1 MGNLFTKGASNTKTA
16 KGAHDLGI
24 ESLILHLAPARLS
37 GHNVCPMASHGCA
50 AACLNT
56 AGRGQFDSTQL
67 ARIAKTQKF
76 YADPAAFVN
85 QLGKEIATLER
96 RCQRNG
102 ITPAV
107 RLNGTSD
114 IRFELYPVVVNGET
128 FDNLM
133 TAFPGVQ
140 FYDYTK
146 IPNRRNIPANYDL
159 TFSLSECNDRHA
171 IAALA
176 SGQNV
181 AVVFDKLPETWGG
194 YPVIDGDKNDFRFL
208 DPRGV
213 IVGLKAKGKAK
224 KDESGFVRSHLDT
237 FDTTRKIVLHTQA
250 VAA

>member
-1 MGNLFTKGASNTKTA
+1 MGYFTKGASNTKTA
-16 KGAHDLGI
+16 KGAVELKI

-37 GHNVCPMASHGCA
+37 GHNMCPMASKGCE

-76 YADPAAFVN
+76 VADRNAFTN
-85 QLGKEIATLER
+85 QLGREIASLVR
-96 RCQRNG
+96 RCEKNNLF
-102 ITPAV
+102 PAV

-114 IRFELYPVVVNGET
+114 VRWENEPVTVNGEA

-133 TAFPGVQ
+133 LAFPAVQ

-159 TFSLSECNDRHA
+159 TFSLSESNDAHA

-176 SGQNV
+176 RGLNV
-181 AVVFDKLPETWGG
+181 AVVFDKLPETFSG
-194 YPVIDGDKNDFRFL
+194 YRVIDGDLNDFRFL
-208 DPRGV
+208 DDRGV
-213 IVGLKAKGKAK
+213 IVGLKAKGKAR
-224 KDESGFVRSHLDT
+224 KDDSGFVRAHDSALDPNKRLT
-237 FDTTRKIVLHTQA
+237 VAWQ

>member
-1 MGNLFTKGASNTKTA
+1 MGYFTKGVSNTKTA
-16 KGAHDLGI
+16 KMAGELKI

-37 GHNVCPMASHGCA
+37 GHNMCPMASKGCE

-76 YADPAAFVN
+76 MADKIGFTN
-85 QLGKEIATLER
+85 DLGREIAALVR
-96 RCQRNG
+96 RCEKNG
-102 ITPAV
+102 TLAAV

-114 IRFELYPVVVNGET
+114 VRWENQPVTVNGET

-133 TAFPGVQ
+133 LAFPTVQ

-159 TFSLSECNDRHA
+159 TFSLSENNDAHA

-176 SGQNV
+176 RGLNV
-181 AVVFDKLPETWGG
+181 AVVFDKVPETWSG
-194 YPVIDGDKNDFRFL
+194 YRVIDGDENDFRFL
-208 DPRGV
+208 DDRGV
-213 IVGLKAKGKAK
+213 IVGLKAKGKAR
-224 KDESGFVRSHLDT
+224 KDDSGFVRSHLDG
-237 FDTTRKIVLHTQA
+237 FDPSRKIV
-250 VAA
+250 VAWQVTNAA